1 MLFRSAEFVRQQ
13 IESLERKNP
22 ELDFGKFAI
31 LYRTNAQSRAL
42 EESLV
47 RAGVP
52 YRVIGGLRFY
62 DRKEIKDVV
71 AYLRAVANPSD
82 SVSLLRVIN
91 TPKRGVGKATIDS
104 LVRAAVELGVPLWEI
119 LKDETSVRTLAG
131 RSSKGV
137 LAFADVIRN
146 AQAQRDTVS
155 ASTLVQDILET
166 SGYLAELKS
175 QDTDEEIGR
184 AHV

>member
-1 MLFRSAEFVRQQ
+1 M
-13 IESLERKNP
+13 
-22 ELDFGKFAI
+22 
-31 LYRTNAQSRAL
+31 
-42 EESLV
+42 
-47 RAGVP
+47 
-52 YRVIGGLRFY
+52 
-62 DRKEIKDVV
+62 
-71 AYLRAVANPSD
+71 RAVANPSD

-137 LAFADVIRN
+137 LAFADVIRH

-175 QDTDEEIGR
+175 QDTDEAQDRMQNVKELYNAVLQFEEDSDEDKSLTGFLASAALSSDLDSTNEEDKKVSLMTLHASKGLELDR
-184 AHV
+184 KSVV